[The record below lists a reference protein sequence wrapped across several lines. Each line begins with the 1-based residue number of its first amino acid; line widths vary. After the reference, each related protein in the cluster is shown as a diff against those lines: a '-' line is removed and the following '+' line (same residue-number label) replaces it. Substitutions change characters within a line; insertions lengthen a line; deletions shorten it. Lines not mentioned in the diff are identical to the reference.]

1 MLPDIAQ
8 HNTRFSVSGLG
19 ATEGTGVLSRS
30 MTDLHPEE
38 FHYEVVWNGAIEAQI
53 QKANQCLPPR
63 EAMQSRAE
71 RTQPLGD
78 LVVEAI
84 RKAGKPVSV
93 LEMVRL
99 TGLHYGVVDVTL
111 RRLALRGELSVSD
124 ELRDR
129 NAFRRRMVRVYSLPK
144 MAKEQAA

>member
-1 MLPDIAQ
+1 MLPDIARPNKLL
-8 HNTRFSVSGLG
+8 HVSGLG
-19 ATEGTGVLSRS
+19 QDAGPLLTRS
-30 MTDLHPEE
+30 ASDMHPEE
-38 FHYEVVWNGAIEAQI
+38 FQYEVVWNGTIEAQI
-53 QKANQCLPPR
+53 QKAEQCRPPR
-63 EAMQSRAE
+63 EATQSRAE

-78 LVVEAI
+78 AFVEAI
-84 RKAGKPVSV
+84 RTAGKPVSV
-93 LEMVRL
+93 LDMVKR

-129 NAFRRRMVRVYSLPK
+129 NSFRRRMVRVYSLPK